1 MRGRICAACWRA
13 PRTERA
19 IVCSP
24 ARIATLATSVAS
36 AAIRARIVKEL
47 EVPIE
52 RWSPSPRPLGPLDQN
67 DGALA
72 DHVVEAEI
80 ARLVGVAQTVAIH
93 VIEGSGA
100 GVVMMHE
107 RVRGT
112 GGPRAGAQAA
122 ADGLDE
128 ARLPRPQ
135 LSGQPDYRGRA
146 ELAAEVFTEPAE
158 LARGE
163 AHRP

>member
-1 MRGRICAACWRA
+1 MPVQLW
-13 PRTERA
+13 
-19 IVCSP
+19 SP
-24 ARIATLATSVAS
+24 ASGS
-36 AAIRARIVKEL
+36 F
-47 EVPIE
+47 
-52 RWSPSPRPLGPLDQN
+52 GPLDQD
-67 DGALA
+67 DGALP

-80 ARLVGVAQTVAIH
+80 ARFVGLAQTVAIH
-93 VIEGSGA
+93 VIDRNGA
-100 GVVMMHE
+100 GVVTMHE

-128 ARLPRPQ
+128 CRLPRPQ
-135 LSGQPDYRGRA
+135 LSRQPDYRGRA